1 MSKISIQNDRGEI
14 IVGILEKKE
23 AIDLGRTRPRLVLIT
38 HGVLGHKDYLF
49 HRLLAQEL
57 PYSSFRFDFRG
68 NGESTGEPG
77 YANMKEDVED
87 IHTVAEYFEDQLG
100 YEIYAVIGHSR
111 GSVAG
116 LKYATSC
123 EKPLSFFVNISGR
136 YKMNDNQ
143 IHRNRPEIGAALKA
157 QGYFDWRVRQRDRIV
172 TIKVTQN
179 DVDRFTSW
187 SNEHVARMPLSTC
200 VLTVHGLKDN
210 IVPPYNAAMFANK
223 IPNHTLVLL
232 PEGDH
237 NFKGQFEHVVKA
249 VVDFFAKHEK
259 DDFRKVMGMG
269 QHTGLVLPRWIDVE
283 GVKNFRDIGGWPV
296 QGGNGY
302 IRERTV
308 FRSGH
313 LSNITDKGQK
323 TLVGLNVKATFDF
336 RLDHEVK
343 KDGMIGEIPGI
354 IRFSFNL
361 YENAVKD
368 VNDYIKSLMVFL
380 DGPEGFA
387 EGYMLILESGKKLI
401 GDVFRYMIKEL
412 SIQDRYSMVIH
423 CTAGKDRTGVFVM
436 VLLGLCG
443 VDDEIIAREYE
454 LSNLG
459 YFEYE
464 KDLAQRAEKVG
475 MSEEKMRSA
484 LSAS

>member
-87 IHTVAEYFEDQLG
+87 IHTVAEYFENQLG

-308 FRSGH
+308 FRSG
-313 LSNITDKGQK
+313 Q
-323 TLVGLNVKATFDF
+323 
-336 RLDHEVK
+336 
-343 KDGMIGEIPGI
+343 
-354 IRFSFNL
+354 
-361 YENAVKD
+361 
-368 VNDYIKSLMVFL
+368 
-380 DGPEGFA
+380 
-387 EGYMLILESGKKLI
+387 
-401 GDVFRYMIKEL
+401 
-412 SIQDRYSMVIH
+412 
-423 CTAGKDRTGVFVM
+423 
-436 VLLGLCG
+436 
-443 VDDEIIAREYE
+443 
-454 LSNLG
+454 
-459 YFEYE
+459 
-464 KDLAQRAEKVG
+464 
-475 MSEEKMRSA
+475 
-484 LSAS
+484 